1 MDLNFVATNQHT
13 SHHDGSTS
21 RGGVPPTAAVPHATC
36 CASHRQM
43 RLLAKDNKEVY
54 TKTVMKEFFDFVCLV
69 GKSGIPESTME
80 PSLPRFIV
88 LSSQYLSSL
97 WKSLGVGVSSSH
109 TNHFCVWFTCH
120 RDCRGIGC
128 VAK

>member
-1 MDLNFVATNQHT
+1 MQVDTLGKICLLFYGMSSQ
-13 SHHDGSTS
+13 
-21 RGGVPPTAAVPHATC
+21 
-36 CASHRQM
+36 
-43 RLLAKDNKEVY
+43 RLG
-54 TKTVMKEFFDFVCLV
+54 F
-69 GKSGIPESTME
+69 ESTME